1 MVQSGIKV
9 ALACAIS
16 RSGILVAWISFSFA
30 LMIGKRHRH
39 QLILGSC
46 VVLFCW
52 LFPFCPAGRA
62 EVVGLDAS
70 WQASERGRDSED
82 ENLSAF
88 NQRYHLRWNP
98 QVTRTIFLDTN
109 MDYSRN
115 WTTGAGT
122 REIIS
127 PTLDLQLRNDL
138 FVAGINGIITETN
151 NSNSRDQRSNSWEA
165 SLGSNWEYPYWPNV
179 SGVIGNNRIR
189 DSADI
194 MDNERSWSE
203 LVVDW
208 QLDDFQ
214 AYYSYYLQDRTDY
227 AERSSRDERTHF
239 GRIDYTRSFLE
250 YRGQVTFSQQVTR
263 SRTDFRA
270 ALGTDGSVN
279 VGVNLS
285 RGFSGVDNTP
295 ERGRLPSNPALVD
308 GNRERVAYTVQL
320 HEFAN
325 LGVKTD
331 FQVVDLLY
339 LYTGSIDPIL
349 LDETSE
355 LRWDLYSSS
364 DGIEWNLERVQP
376 ATVYNRDEN
385 RYEVAVGGLKTIYLK
400 LVVTGWPP
408 VLKVPITEIA
418 AFRTESGS
426 GGGVI
431 EDQRYSKYVT
441 DLNLRFDPTLNTR
454 LIYSLVWD
462 DSAYDPGNNRQRLF
476 QTGSF
481 RWLYNK
487 YFIPTVTIND
497 TATTNSD
504 LMDTLQRSYAL
515 SIRST
520 PIPTLESVFSVTRNE
535 NYEDDELINTN
546 HTINLLNSATLYPN
560 LDTTLDLNVVFNNNR
575 QVDSSNEAMGIRWT
589 LTGRLRSSLIMD
601 FITEYGTNTLDFTE
615 LITDEDAGGRTT
627 LNINWR
633 PSDLVS
639 VLVNGSLGYGE
650 KWVNYQAFVLDARFS
665 VVRTDKTQVILG
677 YRANATREETLQSL
691 SYNWS
696 WNISRYL
703 TLQSIASYML
713 SEDDTLWALNAQLTA
728 RF

>member
-1 MVQSGIKV
+1 
-9 ALACAIS
+9 
-16 RSGILVAWISFSFA
+16 
-30 LMIGKRHRH
+30 MIRKRHRH
-39 QLILGSC
+39 QLLLWSC

-52 LFPFCPAGRA
+52 TIYPCPAGRA

-70 WQASERGRDSED
+70 WQAAKIGRDSED
-82 ENLSAF
+82 EDLSSF
-88 NQRYHLRWNP
+88 NQRYHLQWNP

-127 PTLDLQLRNDL
+127 PTLDLQVRNDL
-138 FVAGINGIITETN
+138 FVAGLNGIITETN
-151 NSNSRDQRSNSWEA
+151 NSYTRDQSSNSWEA
-165 SLGSNWEYPYWPNV
+165 SLGSNWDYPYWPNV
-179 SGVIGNNRIR
+179 RGVIGNNRIN
-189 DSADI
+189 DSENI
-194 MDNERSWSE
+194 TDNERSWSE

-208 QLDDFQ
+208 EVDDLE
-214 AYYSYYLQDRTDY
+214 AYYSYYVQDRTDY
-227 AERSSRDERTHF
+227 AERSSREERTHF
-239 GRIDYTRSFLE
+239 GRIDYTRSFLD
-250 YRGQVTFSQQVTR
+250 YRGQLTFSQQVTS
-263 SRTDFRA
+263 SRTDFHA
-270 ALGTDGSVN
+270 ALGDDGRVN

-285 RGFSGVDNTP
+285 RGLSGVDNTP
-295 ERGRLPSNPALVD
+295 ERGALPSNQAIID
-308 GNRERVAYTVQL
+308 GNRERVAYTIGL
-320 HEFAN
+320 HEVAN
-325 LGVKTD
+325 LGIKTD
-331 FQVVDLLY
+331 FQIVDTLY
-339 LYTGSIDPIL
+339 MYTGLLDPIL
-349 LDETSE
+349 VDETSA

-364 DGIEWNLERVQP
+364 DGIEWSLARVQP

-418 AFRTESGS
+418 AFRTQSGS
-426 GGGVI
+426 GGRVI

-441 DLNLRFDPTLNTR
+441 DLNLRYGPTLNTR
-454 LIYSLVWD
+454 FIYSLVWD

-481 RWLYNK
+481 RWLYNR

-515 SIRST
+515 SLQST
-520 PIPTLESVFSVTRNE
+520 PIPTLESIFSITRNE

-575 QVDSSNEAMGIRWT
+575 QVDTSNEAMGIRWT
-589 LTGRLRSSLIMD
+589 LTGRLRSTLIVD

-615 LITDEDAGGRTT
+615 LITEDDTGGRTT

-639 VLVNGSLGYGE
+639 VLVNASQGYGE
-650 KWVNYQAFVLDARFS
+650 KWINYQSFILDARFS

-677 YRANATREETLQSL
+677 YRANATHEETLQSL

-713 SEDDTLWALNAQLTA
+713 TEDDNIWAVNAQLTA

>member
-1 MVQSGIKV
+1 
-9 ALACAIS
+9 
-16 RSGILVAWISFSFA
+16 
-30 LMIGKRHRH
+30 MIRKRHRNRLH
-39 QLILGSC
+39 FWSC
-46 VVLFCW
+46 VVFVCW
-52 LFPFCPAGRA
+52 FISPCPAGRA

-70 WQASERGRDSED
+70 WQAGKIGRDSED
-82 ENLSAF
+82 ENLSSF
-88 NQRYHLRWNP
+88 NQRYHLQWNP

-127 PTLDLQLRNDL
+127 PTLDLQVRNDI
-138 FVAGINGIITETN
+138 FVAGFNGIITETN
-151 NSNSRDQRSNSWEA
+151 NTESRDQSSNSWEM
-165 SLGSNWEYPYWPNV
+165 SLGSNWEYPYWPTV
-179 SGVIGNNRIR
+179 RGIIGNNRIN
-189 DSADI
+189 DSENVT
-194 MDNERSWSE
+194 DNERSWSE

-208 QLDDFQ
+208 EVDDLQ
-214 AYYSYYLQDRTDY
+214 AYYSYYVQDRTDY
-227 AERSSRDERTHF
+227 AERSSREERTHF
-239 GRIDYTRSFLE
+239 GRIDYTRSFLD
-250 YRGQVTFSQQVTR
+250 YRGQLTFSQQVTR
-263 SRTDFRA
+263 SRTDYHA
-270 ALGTDGSVN
+270 SVGADGSVN

-285 RGFSGVDNTP
+285 RGLSGVDNTP
-295 ERGRLPSNPALVD
+295 DRGTLPSNPALID
-308 GNRERVAYTVQL
+308 GNRDRVAYTIEL
-320 HEFAN
+320 HEVAN
-325 LGVKTD
+325 LGIKTD
-331 FQVVDLLY
+331 FQIVDILY
-339 LYTGSIDPIL
+339 LYTGQLDPIL
-349 LDETSE
+349 LDETSA
-355 LRWDLYSSS
+355 LSWDLYTSS
-364 DGIEWNLERVQP
+364 DGIEWTLERVQP
-376 ATVYNRDEN
+376 ATVYNRDES
-385 RYEVAVGGLKTIYLK
+385 RYEVAVGGLKNIYLK

-418 AFRTESGS
+418 AFRTQSGS
-426 GGGVI
+426 GGRVI

-441 DLNLRFDPTLNTR
+441 DLNLRYDPTLNTR
-454 LIYSLVWD
+454 FIYSLVWD
-462 DSAYDPGNNRQRLF
+462 DSEYDPGNNRQRLF

-497 TATTNSD
+497 TSTTNSD

-515 SIRST
+515 SIQST
-520 PIPTLESVFSVTRNE
+520 PIPTLDSIFSITRNE
-535 NYEDDELINTN
+535 NYEDDDLINTN

-575 QVDSSNEAMGIRWT
+575 QLDTSNEAMGIRWT
-589 LTGRLRSSLIMD
+589 LTGRLRSTLIVD

-639 VLVNGSLGYGE
+639 VLVNGSQGYGE
-650 KWVNYQAFVLDARFS
+650 KWVNYQSFVLDARFS

-677 YRANATREETLQSL
+677 YRANATHDETIQSL
-691 SYNWS
+691 SCNWS

-713 SEDDTLWALNAQLTA
+713 TEEDNIWAANAQLTA